1 MKTDRFY
8 VIKDAAGNV
17 YKLKFINYTST
28 DGGERGYP
36 NIEYKLVK
44 KGS

>member
-1 MKTDRFY
+1 M
-8 VIKDAAGNV
+8 VKDATGNV
-17 YKLKFINYTST
+17 YKLKFLNFTSA

-44 KGS
+44 KAQ